1 MGGPMAGPM
10 GGAMAGMNQMAG
22 GDDIKKQAQTWFIIS
37 CVSFFCGCGIFA
49 AVPIFFAWKA
59 KQAAD
64 VGNAQEFQDKVKIAK
79 ICVFIGWGLLVLS
92 IILNVV
98 SAVLAG

>member
-1 MGGPMAGPM
+1 MAGPM

-22 GDDIKKQAQTWFIIS
+22 GDDIKKQATTWLILS
-37 CVSFFCGCGIFA
+37 CVSFCGCGIFA

-64 VGNAQEFQDKVKIAK
+64 AGNAQEFQDKVKIAK
-79 ICVFIGWGLLVLS
+79 ICVYIAAGLLVLN
-92 IILNVV
+92 IVLNVLG
-98 SAVLAG
+98 ALMR